1 MAKGGKRPGAG
12 RPRTTQSD
20 SRAFLRSLFEA
31 DDKAGLRRLW
41 DASVELADGV
51 QVSKVGSDGQ
61 ERVFRVVPDPSH
73 LHRLFEA
80 AYGRAPQTTDLTVS
94 GAVQLVPVATGFD
107 APIVPDAQDERG
119 D

>member
-31 DDKAGLRRLW
+31 DDKAGLLRLW
-41 DASVELADGV
+41 SAALDACDA
-51 QVSKVGSDGQ
+51 
-61 ERVFRVVPDPSH
+61 ERPDPSH
-73 LHRLFEA
+73 LYRLFEA